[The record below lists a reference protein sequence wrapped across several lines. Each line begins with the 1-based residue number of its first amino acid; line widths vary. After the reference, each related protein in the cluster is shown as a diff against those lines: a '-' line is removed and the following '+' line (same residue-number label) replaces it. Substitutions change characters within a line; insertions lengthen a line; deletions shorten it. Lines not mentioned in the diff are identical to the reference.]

1 MYFKYYIPIDNNTS
15 HYIALYPHV
24 RLYCVLGWTVI
35 FGGSLK
41 SEITSQAIHA
51 LNFVRVYKQVILNA
65 TYICVCVQLKRIL
78 MHWTILPLKFW
89 FEYPTLFTLLKQA
102 DVEIIPQY

>member
-1 MYFKYYIPIDNNTS
+1 MFDYS
-15 HYIALYPHV
+15 
-24 RLYCVLGWTVI
+24 VLGWTVI

-51 LNFVRVYKQVILNA
+51 LNFVRVYKQEVLNA